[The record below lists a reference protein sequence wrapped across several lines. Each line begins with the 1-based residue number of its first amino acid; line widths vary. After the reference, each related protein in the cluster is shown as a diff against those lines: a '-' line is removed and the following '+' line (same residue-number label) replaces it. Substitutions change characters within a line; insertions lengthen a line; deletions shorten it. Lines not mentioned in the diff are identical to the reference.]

1 MSSLAKSRLS
11 FLERAVWAAGATV
24 TTLSF
29 LFASAPVALAAAAGA
44 LVAASN
50 FTASRM
56 ILSRLILQPGQAPGL
71 YVLSYVVRIMLVIL
85 AVGFL
90 AWTLRASPAGLA
102 LGLLSFPA
110 AIFALLCRELVRQFS
125 RAPEGPR

>member
-1 MSSLAKSRLS
+1 MSSLATARLS
-11 FLERAVWAAGATV
+11 FLERAVWAAGAMV
-24 TTLSF
+24 TILTC
-29 LFASAPVALAAAAGA
+29 LFASLPTGLAAAAGA

-56 ILSRLILQPGQAPGL
+56 ILSRLILQPGRAPGL
-71 YVLSYVVRIMLVIL
+71 FVLSYVVRITAVVL

-90 AWTLRASPAGLA
+90 AWGLKASAAGLA

-110 AIFALLCRELVRQFS
+110 AIIALLLRELWRS
-125 RAPEGPR
+125 